1 MADDAT
7 QPSTQ
12 QMLDPRRMGRNNS
25 GIRETDISDVICI
38 LHPAS
43 PAAFRVV
50 ATTAERAPQ
59 HILQNDG
66 LLTFEEG
73 DLNALDEQE
82 TFLLRSEAATR
93 AQDLALRF
101 SSRTIRPVFGFC
113 FGRNVKQCDVVFNV
127 DTVKRVSNLHFRI
140 YINRVGVLMLEDV
153 STNGTLVD
161 GVHLKGR
168 VSGKQPATRM
178 LAGGSILEVPSSK
191 PEESIKFIVRIPSRD
206 RHEPEY
212 RRRFEEYMNRIT
224 QIEEDL
230 QRQQWQQAAKRN
242 PGQTAP
248 AQQRSVAAPHP
259 VIASATFGMKWD
271 GGNKYNV
278 TGFLGKG
285 AFAYVYQLTTSY
297 DGRHLAVKEL
307 EKRRFVKDGVLD
319 RRLNSEMQIMK
330 SVKHPNIVEYVDY
343 RDENDHLYIIME
355 YVPCGDLQQ
364 YLKAHEILAEPDA
377 KLMARQTLRALAYLH
392 ANKITHRDIKPDNIL
407 LASTSPFT
415 IKLSDFG
422 LSKVVQTEDTF
433 LTTFCGTLLYCAPED
448 FEKEEGRQGTK
459 RRQPGGSGKQKFHSY
474 STAVDIW
481 SFAGVLWFALCGYPP
496 FEGVVD
502 RSGRG
507 MFEKIMRTDLDFR
520 PLEAAGVPEDAK
532 DLLKKMLSTVPGER
546 PTAAEC
552 LRHPWLADGTDD
564 IPEERDVTLRDIQE
578 EEEEVGGGAEAEA
591 EVFSQL
597 SIKDHGQLGDEELQ
611 GLDDFDDFDFADVT
625 RSKRVKI
632 DGRYPRNQIRDKT
645 DEESSDDVSGG
656 APILSQPPSTGQ
668 VLIDNGPNRGP
679 RLFGEIGASALQS
692 SGLLG
697 EKTNIALAIH
707 TREALELESRSE
719 YYVSSNNPHRSA
731 AASLLGTESLVRELN
746 MESPYS
752 GSHEE
757 SDWPS
762 NSSADSF
769 RQGNMGMTDRQ
780 PASYSPVS
788 QETPK
793 ARQAEFGRR
802 FEVPM
807 SSMGSA
813 NPYRSRSGSTPTQA
827 RQTAGIPVWPSSL
840 NNPPSVDDSVINHSG
855 RGPTPEGSDSAASHQ
870 QAPNA
875 DVHPI
880 PSDVLEDFKANP
892 PRYGT
897 LVSTADSKHTLF
909 LRIDNR
915 TTTWGRDPS
924 NSLVH
929 PDVQD
934 TRIPKRAFGLIY
946 NAASIERYER
956 ESKDWT
962 TLPGLH
968 VLIKCRST
976 AGLWVNGI
984 KLEDKGPNGED
995 YCGRVQ
1001 TGDVIT
1007 IFQPRRD
1014 TRQAGE
1020 TLRFVCTFNF
1030 GDAAIPRAE
1039 GKPFEVLTRRA

>member
-25 GIRETDISDVICI
+25 GLRETDISDVICI

-50 ATTAERAPQ
+50 ATTAEQTPQ

-66 LLTFEEG
+66 LLTFDDG
-73 DLNALDEQE
+73 DLNNLDEQE
-82 TFLLRSEAATR
+82 TFLLRSEAANR

-101 SSRTIRPVFGFC
+101 SSRTLRPVFGFC
-113 FGRNVKQCDVVFNV
+113 FGRNLKQCDVVFNV

-140 YINRVGVLMLEDV
+140 YINRGGVLMLEDV

-168 VSGKQPATRM
+168 SSGRQPATRM

-191 PEESIKFIVRIPSRD
+191 PDESIKFIVRIPSRD
-206 RHEPEY
+206 RHESEY
-212 RRRFEEYMNRIT
+212 RRRFDDYMNRIT

-230 QRQQWQQAAKRN
+230 QRQQWQQAEKLN
-242 PGQTAP
+242 PGQAAP
-248 AQQRSVAAPHP
+248 TQQRVVATAHP
-259 VIASATFGMKWD
+259 VITSTTFGMKWD
-271 GGNKYNV
+271 GGNTYNV

-285 AFAYVYQLTTSY
+285 AFANVYQLTTSY
-297 DGRHLAVKEL
+297 EGTHLAVKEL

-330 SVKHPNIVEYVDY
+330 SVKHPNIVKYVDY

-364 YLKAHEILAEPDA
+364 YLKANEILQEPDA

-407 LASTSPFT
+407 LASTNPFS

-433 LTTFCGTLLYCAPED
+433 LTTFCGTLLYCAPEVFPHFD
-448 FEKEEGRQGTK
+448 KEESRQGTK

-520 PLEAAGVPEDAK
+520 PLEVAGVPKDAQ
-532 DLLKKMLSTVPGER
+532 DLLRKMLCTVPSER
-546 PTAAEC
+546 PTAAQC
-552 LRHPWLADGTDD
+552 LRHPWLADESE
-564 IPEERDVTLRDIQE
+564 IMPEERDPTLNAIQE
-578 EEEEVGGGAEAEA
+578 EEEDAGGGADAQ
-591 EVFSQL
+591 VFSQL
-597 SIKDHGQLGDEELQ
+597 SIVDQDRNGDDEFD
-611 GLDDFDDFDFADVT
+611 GMDDYDDFDFADVT

-632 DGRYPRNQIRDKT
+632 DGRFPRNQIRDKS
-645 DEESSDDVSGG
+645 DQDSSDDVAGG
-656 APILSQPPSTGQ
+656 VPILSQPPSTGE
-668 VLIDNGPNRGP
+668 VLIEHGAKRGP
-679 RLFGEIGASALQS
+679 RLFGEIGESALES

-697 EKTNIALAIH
+697 ERTNIALAIH
-707 TREALELESRSE
+707 TRAVLEQEARDGSYESSTRPQ
-719 YYVSSNNPHRSA
+719 NSA

-757 SDWPS
+757 SDWK
-762 NSSADSF
+762 SSSSDSF
-769 RQGNMGMTDRQ
+769 RQGYSGMTDRQ
-780 PASYSPVS
+780 PASFSPVS

-793 ARQAEFGRR
+793 ARQTGFGRR
-802 FEVPM
+802 FEVPI
-807 SSMGSA
+807 SSMNSD
-813 NPYRSRSGSTPTQA
+813 NPHENRASSTPTQS
-827 RQTAGIPVWPSSL
+827 RQTTGFPVWPSSL
-840 NNPPSVDDSVINHSG
+840 HNPQSANESVSEQG
-855 RGPTPEGSDSAASHQ
+855 RDITPEDEDSATHQ
-870 QAPNA
+870 QAATAVMQEVPPEVR
-875 DVHPI
+875 DEFR
-880 PSDVLEDFKANP
+880 LNP

-897 LVSTADSKHTLF
+897 LISTTDSKHSLF

-915 TTTWGRDPS
+915 TTTWGRDTS
-924 NSLVH
+924 NTLVH
-929 PDVQD
+929 PDKQD
-934 TRIPKRAFGLIY
+934 TRIPKRAFALIHH
-946 NAASIERYER
+946 ASGIERCER
-956 ESKDWT
+956 QSKDWT

-968 VLIKCRST
+968 VLIKCCSA
-976 AGLWVNGI
+976 AGLWVNGT
-984 KLEDKGPNGED
+984 KLEDKGPQGEE

-1007 IFQPRRD
+1007 IFQPKRNS
-1014 TRQAGE
+1014 RQAGE
-1020 TLRFVCTFNF
+1020 VLRFVCTFYF
-1030 GDAAIPRAE
+1030 GEGAVPRADN
-1039 GKPFEVLTRRA
+1039 KPFEVLTKD